1 MVDDGNEDFI
11 DTIKEII
18 KKKSEL
24 SKLGH
29 NIYAETK
36 FVYFDYIS
44 IFCIVMVPFNLIFL
58 EFLHYCSNQ

>member
-24 SKLGH
+24 SSRKMVSILG
-29 NIYAETK
+29 
-36 FVYFDYIS
+36 IS
-44 IFCIVMVPFNLIFL
+44 KSSICNLR
-58 EFLHYCSNQ
+58 N